1 MHVRNRQDVVEL
13 TLDIPLRRLGDIE
26 IDCVR
31 PHAHHRFSHRVDNF
45 LGDELLYLGF
55 AQFLLDIGHVLAENG
70 ELAFGST
77 LDDGFEVVGSNIP
90 IIFRFTLHAVPLLA
104 DIGAESVFRI
114 RYPPKAPKG
123 RIERVDLIAVQLVEV
138 EEFFDRRQ
146 VSLVVMSSGVGF
158 PINFRS
164 FLEST
169 VSCLLMAYLLLISC
183 CLMEDN
189 LTYYFKLVNNFM
201 AFFFKTFM
209 HTNFFAIF
217 LVL

>member
-26 IDCVR
+26 IDGVR
-31 PHAHHRFSHRVDNF
+31 FHAHHRFAHRIDNF
-45 LGDELLYLGF
+45 LGDELLDLGF
-55 AQFLLDIGHVLAENG
+55 TQFLLDIGHVLAENG

-123 RIERVDLIAVQLVEV
+123 RIERVDLVAVQLVEV

-146 VSLVVMSSGVGF
+146 VSLVVMSSRGRFSNQLQELLGIYGFLFTHGVF
-158 PINFRS
+158 VVNK
-164 FLEST
+164 
-169 VSCLLMAYLLLISC
+169 LLSYGR
-183 CLMEDN
+183 
-189 LTYYFKLVNNFM
+189 
-201 AFFFKTFM
+201 
-209 HTNFFAIF
+209 
-217 LVL
+217 